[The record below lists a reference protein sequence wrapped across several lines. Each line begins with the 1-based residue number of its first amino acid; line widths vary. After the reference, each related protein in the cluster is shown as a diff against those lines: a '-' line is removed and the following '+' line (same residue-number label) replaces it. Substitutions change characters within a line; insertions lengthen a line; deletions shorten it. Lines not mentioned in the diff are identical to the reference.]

1 MILTIF
7 LYPYAKEKRQHEI
20 STKTQ
25 QKTKKVNKVPISPI
39 RKQRINDATAKYK
52 FLTKQLINLVEN
64 HNGLAADNLHF
75 IHKQVLLIIDARC
88 ECNDLYSRNG
98 DLGHKTFIWRLLE
111 LCSRIYRVS
120 KTPNKKDSFLIRH
133 FIDCMH

>member
-7 LYPYAKEKRQHEI
+7 LFHMLKKKDNMKYQQ
-20 STKTQ
+20 KTQ

-52 FLTKQLINLVEN
+52 FLTKQLIDLVEN

-75 IHKQVLLIIDARC
+75 VHKQVLLIIDARC
-88 ECNDLYSRNG
+88 ACNDLYSRNG

-111 LCSRIYRVS
+111 LCSKIYRVS